1 MNQKI
6 LAVCIFF
13 AALISVTNCTQKE
26 KNVPVSTV
34 EISKDSLIKKGEYLV
49 TILGCND
56 CHSPKRMGA
65 KGPEI
70 IPELM
75 LSGYP
80 ADRPF
85 GNVTK
90 GALAD
95 GWALFNADLTAG
107 VGPWGASFAGN
118 LTSDETGIGN
128 WSLDQFN
135 IALTQGKYK
144 GLTSG
149 RTLLPPMPWIN
160 YINMKSEDVK
170 AIYTYLMSTKP
181 VKNVVPA
188 PITPDK
194 L

>member
-1 MNQKI
+1 MDQKI
-6 LAVCIFF
+6 LTVFIFF
-13 AALISVTNCTQKE
+13 AVLISVTNCTQKE
-26 KNVPVSTV
+26 QNAPVTDV

-56 CHSPKRMGA
+56 CHSPKRMGVN
-65 KGPEI
+65 GPEL
-70 IPELM
+70 IPELI

-80 ADRPF
+80 ADRPL

-90 GALAD
+90 SALTD

-107 VGPWGASFAGN
+107 VGPWGATFAAN

-128 WSLDQFN
+128 WSLEQFK

-144 GLTSG
+144 GMADG
-149 RTLLPPMPWIN
+149 RALLPPMPWFN
-160 YINMKSEDVK
+160 YVNMKNEDVK

-181 VKNVVPA
+181 VKNAVPA